1 MGCIVTF
8 SGDAAFLQ
16 RLIDGLLTEESV
28 ASKIPLYIDYHDSF
42 LSTQV
47 DETTGQRHDLQV
59 PFTDTCRPQSLVY
72 YDTPKTI
79 CPDPVH
85 MTIRCVE
92 HDLRKMANKIL
103 KMKAPYGEEALRHL
117 EMNLTERDIKPPS
130 FEFIKERGRDD
141 VISKICA
148 VSLSGVEALLVI
160 ADPEELEG
168 TEREISPL
176 YSNVWSTDE
185 ICIESTSRPG
195 DVLRDIGFA
204 DLFTI
209 QRDNTEKSLMS
220 MNAAAE
226 LLRRSLNECV
236 RLLRHSRY
244 GYVFLIF
251 LKIFLYLSGIFL
263 NN

>member
-72 YDTPKTI
+72 YDSLKTI

-85 MTIRCVE
+85 MTILCVE

-117 EMNLTERDIKPPS
+117 EMNLTER
-130 FEFIKERGRDD
+130 
-141 VISKICA
+141 A
-148 VSLSGVEALLVI
+148 VPAFPGA
-160 ADPEELEG
+160 
-168 TEREISPL
+168 T
-176 YSNVWSTDE
+176 
-185 ICIESTSRPG
+185 STSSTRGDCAHFHARACSRPPEPMI
-195 DVLRDIGFA
+195 RTFI
-204 DLFTI
+204 
-209 QRDNTEKSLMS
+209 
-220 MNAAAE
+220 
-226 LLRRSLNECV
+226 
-236 RLLRHSRY
+236 
-244 GYVFLIF
+244 
-251 LKIFLYLSGIFL
+251 SGGSVACR
-263 NN
+263 